1 MKEGIL
7 QKVRH
12 ELSAVLSSEG
22 TLAQA
27 VGLAFFF
34 AWNLTDIYAD
44 PFIGSGEMMSEPMR
58 LHVVSSLCN
67 ACGYLIAMLLFSRS
81 GSFRGIVC
89 GSSGLAGA
97 ATVGLYALSAWGW
110 MEAQTALLLYRGVT
124 RLCSACVVVAW
135 GMCYSRLEPHELTMR
150 ALMAFVFAALG
161 YLLLDALAGATRVVL
176 LGALLPLSA
185 LLLCMSVREGGG
197 PSLRSVGAEGTTR
210 LFLSQV
216 WRVLVI
222 LLLMGVIAWTV
233 IIGTQQR
240 QALGPQGGSYV
251 AVVSLVVA
259 AVLLMLAVSCR
270 GVLSYSSIY
279 KIVLPLVMTGLLFA
293 GSFSLTMGVGFTL
306 VSVGYTCL
314 DLFCFVMIAN
324 ACWRT
329 GMRAVLAFGWYRALE
344 CSVPLLSLAVLRA
357 VESLG
362 VARGDSFL
370 NSFSV
375 ACALAIAVSFLLDR
389 RGVIEHGGHAA
400 RTEYPKT
407 EILQFA
413 AQCEEAVERYKLTER
428 ESEVLGLVVRG
439 RNIPHISKRLHIS
452 KTTTKTHV
460 AHIYQKFGVSDR
472 QEMIDLIETM
482 ETSDRKGA

>member
-161 YLLLDALAGATRVVL
+161 YLLLDALAGRRAWCFSVPFCRC
-176 LGALLPLSA
+176 
-185 LLLCMSVREGGG
+185 LLCCFACRCAKEAGLPSVRLGRKG
-197 PSLRSVGAEGTTR
+197 R
-210 LFLSQV
+210 
-216 WRVLVI
+216 RV
-222 LLLMGVIAWTV
+222 
-233 IIGTQQR
+233 
-240 QALGPQGGSYV
+240 
-251 AVVSLVVA
+251 
-259 AVLLMLAVSCR
+259 
-270 GVLSYSSIY
+270 
-279 KIVLPLVMTGLLFA
+279 
-293 GSFSLTMGVGFTL
+293 SFCHRFG
-306 VSVGYTCL
+306 
-314 DLFCFVMIAN
+314 
-324 ACWRT
+324 ACW
-329 GMRAVLAFGWYRALE
+329 LY
-344 CSVPLLSLAVLRA
+344 C
-357 VESLG
+357 
-362 VARGDSFL
+362 
-370 NSFSV
+370 FSWG
-375 ACALAIAVSFLLDR
+375 S
-389 RGVIEHGGHAA
+389 
-400 RTEYPKT
+400 
-407 EILQFA
+407 
-413 AQCEEAVERYKLTER
+413 
-428 ESEVLGLVVRG
+428 SRG
-439 RNIPHISKRLHIS
+439 RSSSGRSSAKRSGLREGRMWRWS
-452 KTTTKTHV
+452 V
-460 AHIYQKFGVSDR
+460 LWWLRCF
-472 QEMIDLIETM
+472 
-482 ETSDRKGA
+482 